1 VKCDKCG
8 KEAITYIR
16 YSGAHLCSEH
26 FTDFVERRVKKE
38 IRRQIN
44 LKRTKKIAVA
54 VSGGKDSMLS
64 LYLIHRFFSA
74 ISGLEIHAITVDEG
88 IASYRPPTLKL
99 VADYCEEMGVE
110 HHIISFKNMVGMN
123 MDDIVREEDPLT
135 PCSYCGVFRR
145 KAMNSAARDIGAD
158 VLATGLNLDDTAQS
172 IIMNIARGDIERLAR
187 MGPHERVQPGLIPR
201 IQPLRQIP
209 EKESYL
215 YVLINRIPF
224 SDSEC
229 PYRQRA
235 VRNTF
240 REIINR
246 LEDETPGA
254 RYSILK
260 SYDRMK
266 ELLIRKYPP
275 VTLERC
281 RRCGEPANGE
291 LCRAC
296 MMEESL
302 KKRAEF

>member
-1 VKCDKCG
+1 MKCDKCG

-38 IRRQIN
+38 MRRQIN

-99 VADYCEEMGVE
+99 VADYCGEMGVE

-123 MDDIVREEDPLT
+123 LDDIVRKEDPLT

-145 KAMNSAARDIGAD
+145 KAMNFAARDIGAD

-215 YVLINRIPF
+215 YALINRIPF

-260 SYDRMK
+260 SYEQMK
-266 ELLIRKYPP
+266 ELLIQKYPP
-275 VTLERC
+275 VTLKRC

-302 KKRAEF
+302 KKRTEF

>member
-1 VKCDKCG
+1 MKCDKCS

-38 IRRQIN
+38 MRRQID

-74 ISGLEIHAITVDEG
+74 IGRLEIHAITVDEG
-88 IASYRPPTLKL
+88 ITGYRPPTLKL
-99 VADYCEEMGVE
+99 VADYCEELGVK

-123 MDDIVREEDPLT
+123 LDDIVRKEDPLT

-145 KAMNSAARDIGAD
+145 KAMNFAARDIGAD

-215 YVLINRIPF
+215 YALINHIPF

-235 VRNTF
+235 IRNTF
-240 REIINR
+240 REIINS

-260 SYDRMK
+260 SYDQMK

-275 VTLERC
+275 VTLGIC

-296 MMEESL
+296 IMEESL
-302 KKRAEF
+302 KKRHDS